1 MRRHQVVDA
10 HRTFVIVGA
19 GLAGAKAAETL
30 RSEGFTGRVIL
41 IGDERDHP
49 YERPPLSKGYLTGK
63 DDRESVFVHEPSWYA
78 AADVELHLGQPA
90 VHLDREAKKVVLGDG
105 TVLYYDKLLLATG
118 AEPRRLDIPGTGLAG
133 VHHLRRLAHAERLK
147 GVLAGLGRDN
157 GHLLIAG
164 AGWIGLEVA
173 AAARGYGAEV
183 TVVEPEATPL
193 HAVLG
198 PEIGRLFA
206 DLHADHG
213 VRFHFGARLTEI
225 VGHDGMVLAART
237 DDGEEHPA
245 HAVLSAIG
253 AAPRT
258 ALAETAGLALV
269 DREHGGGIAVDSSLR
284 TSDPDVYAVG
294 DVAAAHH
301 PVLGTRL
308 RVEHWANALNGGPA
322 AARAMLGQE
331 VGYDRVPYFFSD
343 QYDVGL
349 EYSGYAPAGGYDQ
362 VLIRGDVGKRE
373 FIAFWLSEGRVLA
386 GMNVNVWDVTEHIQ
400 ALIRSKT
407 PVNRE
412 ALADPSV
419 PLESLVRAEGA

>member
-1 MRRHQVVDA
+1 MVDA

-49 YERPPLSKGYLTGK
+49 YERPPLSKGYLAGK
-63 DDRESVFVHEPSWYA
+63 EERESVFVHEASWYA
-78 AADVELHLGQPA
+78 RSDIELHLGQPA
-90 VHLDREAKKVVLGDG
+90 VHLVRDEKKVVLGDG
-105 TVLYYDKLLLATG
+105 TALHYDKLLLATG

-133 VHHLRRLAHAERLK
+133 VYHLRRLAHAERLRNA
-147 GVLAGLGRDN
+147 LSRLGRDN

-183 TVVEPEATPL
+183 TVVEPEPTPL

-206 DLHADHG
+206 DLHAEHG
-213 VRFHFGARLTEI
+213 VRFAFGARLTEI
-225 VGHDGMVLAART
+225 VGQDGMVLAART

-245 HAVLSAIG
+245 HAVLAAIG

-258 ALAETAGLALV
+258 ALAETSGLALV
-269 DREHGGGIAVDSSLR
+269 DREHGGGIAVDASLR
-284 TSDPDVYAVG
+284 TSDPDVFAVG

-331 VGYDRVPYFFSD
+331 VSYDRVPYFFSD

-362 VLIRGDVGKRE
+362 VLIRGDVAKRE
-373 FIAFWLSEGRVLA
+373 FIAFWLSQGRVLA
-386 GMNVNVWDVTEHIQ
+386 GMNVNVWDVTDPIQ

-419 PLESLVRAEGA
+419 ALTSLLEAEGA